1 MWLRL
6 GRAMFATSVHKKLR
20 VAREADFESFA
31 LLRNLPCFYF
41 MDFIS

>member
-6 GRAMFATSVHKKLR
+6 GRAMFAASVHEKLR
-20 VAREADFESFA
+20 FVQEAYFESFA
-31 LLRNLPCFYF
+31 LLRNLTLFYF